1 MGIFMVTG
9 GAGFIGSHIV
19 DRLVQEGQRVRVVDN
34 FSTGRRENIAHLEGN
49 PLVQVA
55 EGDICD
61 SEFMAEAMEGVEYVL
76 HEAAIPSVPRSV
88 EDPASSHR
96 VNVEGTLRLLLAA
109 KEAGVRRVV
118 FASSSSVYGD
128 ISGDQG
134 GDLAKRESLAPRPL
148 SPYAATKLAGEGY
161 CMAFY
166 NSYGLE
172 TVVLRYFNVFGPRQD
187 PASQYASVVPRFAT
201 ALLNGKRPVI
211 YGDGLQTRDFTHV
224 SNVVEANLKACVAPD
239 APGRTFN
246 VACGKSVSVL
256 ELLETMA
263 RALRVSSDPEF
274 QPPRPG
280 DVKHSRANI
289 SLAKRLLGYR
299 VRVGFKQGIRKTLEA
314 FEKNSG
320 SK

>member
-19 DRLVQEGQRVRVVDN
+19 DRLVQEGERVRVVDN
-34 FSTGRRENIAHLEGN
+34 FSTGRRENISHLEGN

-61 SEFMAEAMEGVEYVL
+61 WEFMAEAMQGVDYVL
-76 HEAAIPSVPRSV
+76 HQAAIPSVPRSV
-88 EDPASSHR
+88 SDPLSSHR
-96 VNVEGTLRLLLAA
+96 VNVEGTLRVLLAA
-109 KEAGVRRVV
+109 REAGVRRVV

-128 ISGDQG
+128 VAGNQRE
-134 GDLAKRESLAPRPL
+134 DLAKKETLAPRPL

-161 CMAFY
+161 CTAFY

-201 ALLNGKRPVI
+201 ALLNGKRPIV

-224 SNVVEANLKACVAPD
+224 SNVVEANLKACTASD

-256 ELLETMA
+256 ELLQTMA
-263 RALRVSSDPEF
+263 KALGVSPDPEF

-280 DVKHSRANI
+280 DVKHSRASI
-289 SLAKRLLGYR
+289 ALARRILGYK
-299 VRVGFKQGIRKTLEA
+299 VRVGFNQGIRETLEA
-314 FEKNSG
+314 FVKAVV
-320 SK
+320 